1 MNGER
6 GCRETPSLFMGQCKK
21 AVVKKRKYIELC
33 SMKQWQVLRTI
44 FPDIITE
51 NFEFVNYEESAER
64 LDYWLDERGYMSRE
78 DYKKGTVREYGFT
91 DERVIQ
97 DFPIR
102 GKAVFLHI
110 RRRKWRDT
118 EDGSIFTYDYDLTE
132 EGSRL
137 TPEFV
142 AFLKEAY

>member
-1 MNGER
+1 
-6 GCRETPSLFMGQCKK
+6 
-21 AVVKKRKYIELC
+21 
-33 SMKQWQVLRTI
+33 MKQWQVLRTI
-44 FPDIITE
+44 FPEVITE

-91 DERVIQ
+91 EERVIQ

-102 GKAVFLHI
+102 GKAVYLHV

-118 EDGSIFTYDYDLTE
+118 EDGGVFTYDYDLTE
-132 EGSRL
+132 EGTRL

-142 AFLKEAY
+142 AFLKGAD

>member
-1 MNGER
+1 
-6 GCRETPSLFMGQCKK
+6 
-21 AVVKKRKYIELC
+21 
-33 SMKQWQVLRTI
+33 MKQWQVLRTI
-44 FPDIITE
+44 FPEVITE
-51 NFEFVNYEESAER
+51 NFKFVNYEESAER

-91 DERVIQ
+91 EERVIQ

-102 GKAVFLHI
+102 GKAVYLHV

-132 EGSRL
+132 EGTRL

-142 AFLKEAY
+142 AFLKGAD

>member
-1 MNGER
+1 
-6 GCRETPSLFMGQCKK
+6 
-21 AVVKKRKYIELC
+21 
-33 SMKQWQVLRTI
+33 MKQWQVLKTI
-44 FPDIITE
+44 FPEVITD
-51 NFEFVNYEESAER
+51 NFEFTKFDEQPGR
-64 LDYWLDERGYMSRE
+64 PDYWLDERGYMSRE

-102 GKAVFLHI
+102 GKAVYLHV

-118 EDGSIFTYDYDLTE
+118 ADGSIFTYDFEMAE
-132 EGSRL
+132 EGTRL

-142 AFLKEAY
+142 AFLKGED

>member
-1 MNGER
+1 
-6 GCRETPSLFMGQCKK
+6 
-21 AVVKKRKYIELC
+21 
-33 SMKQWQVLRTI
+33 MKQWQVLRTI
-44 FPDIITE
+44 FPEFITE
-51 NFEFVNYEESAER
+51 NFEFVDYKESDNQ
-64 LDYWLDERGYMSRE
+64 LDYRLDERGYMSLE

-91 DERVIQ
+91 DERKIQ

-102 GKAVFLHI
+102 GKAVFLHV

-118 EDGSIFTYDYDLTE
+118 EDGSIFTYDYDMTE

-142 AFLKEAY
+142 AFLKEADCVNTRKHPFHRGALWCKRGQSVKAIQGNVQ